1 MMKVLEMKER
11 EDGGA
16 DLQIDMTE
24 EERCFMIEF
33 GFNQLLKQSLNMF
46 NEQFEPEKGTKNVK
60 STSKSK
66 R

>member
-1 MMKVLEMKER
+1 MKVLEMTEL

-16 DLQIDMTE
+16 ELQIDMTE

-33 GFNQLLKQSLNMF
+33 GFNQLLKQSLSMF
-46 NEQFEPEKGTKNVK
+46 NEQFEPKKGTKNVK